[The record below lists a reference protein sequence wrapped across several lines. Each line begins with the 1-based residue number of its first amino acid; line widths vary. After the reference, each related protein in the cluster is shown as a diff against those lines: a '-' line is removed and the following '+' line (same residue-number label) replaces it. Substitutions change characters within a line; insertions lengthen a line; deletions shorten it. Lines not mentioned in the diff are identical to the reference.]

1 LNTKKFYFLPF
12 LDNLLAVLITLGVLL
27 LFGSWFYSRAFNTIA
42 TIILILITG
51 GLFYS
56 RMWKLSRSNNLRKY
70 GLNVLSSVKFMLP
83 LVIFEVII
91 IAFYCLCEANIIP
104 LKDIIVKTYY
114 QFPDNLPRVKVD
126 VSLFEYIAA
135 FIKIWFFYLIGIT
148 QNGLVLFLAPV
159 ISLIGATLGFYMG
172 KDNKQ
177 ILEYLYNLTEKAKK
191 KFNE

>member
-1 LNTKKFYFLPF
+1 
-12 LDNLLAVLITLGVLL
+12 
-27 LFGSWFYSRAFNTIA
+27 
-42 TIILILITG
+42 
-51 GLFYS
+51 
-56 RMWKLSRSNNLRKY
+56 
-70 GLNVLSSVKFMLP
+70 
-83 LVIFEVII
+83 
-91 IAFYCLCEANIIP
+91 
-104 LKDIIVKTYY
+104 
-114 QFPDNLPRVKVD
+114 VD